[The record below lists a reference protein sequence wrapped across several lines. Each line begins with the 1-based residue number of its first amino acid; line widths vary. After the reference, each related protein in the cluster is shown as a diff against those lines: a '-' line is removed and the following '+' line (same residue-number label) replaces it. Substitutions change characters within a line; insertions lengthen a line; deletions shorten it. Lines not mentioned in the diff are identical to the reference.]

1 MLKLKSLTHE
11 RVFTC
16 VRSIVFSLLFAG
28 LTFAQNI
35 RDDTARIVTS
45 EDLREIQHEQSE
57 LRRELLDLEQ
67 ATRRIQQRLEQLNH
81 IAAVQKE
88 LDGLVNQL
96 EQAESSDDEKLAEQV
111 ESRISNVER
120 QIDDLRKVLEAH
132 TEFHERIDEIE
143 EITNR
148 LREIEDIEGTNRWSR
163 YLEKAVDRLQQM
175 RELHD
180 KLHSLNPAAE
190 DSIRDK
196 AEQQMDALQQRMDA
210 DEELVEQISQFF
222 EALENDRDEAIEE
235 LAPEISKLQNE
246 LEGRREVSVKTE
258 RPKAPEDGQSR
269 LKSGKYFVTQ
279 TWSQERN
286 FKRPY
291 YVSVPK
297 PQQPDGSSKQRKMPV
312 LIFLHGNG
320 GNAQEA
326 MRGIMRHRKRIAAR
340 YIMVFPQGYRESWNI
355 VSERSKADDVGFLEA
370 IVLKLASRKNLDSN
384 NFTIMGSSN
393 GAALVNQLAIESKLP
408 NIRNYISGVSQLN
421 VWQHDGEHF
430 KAKGD
435 DNNYRKI
442 ATPQGGRRLLN
453 ISGVKDKLVP
463 YFGGPSQVIPAKG
476 DKLAF
481 VPAEESTF
489 LWAKEMGHA
498 GNQLSQPSKIIENV
512 EIFSYLDGDVVHCK
526 VNNEG
531 HGATHGISE
540 QLLLDFLDAKEK
552 NPQ

>member
-1 MLKLKSLTHE
+1 MLKLQSLTHE

-16 VRSIVFSLLFAG
+16 VRSIVLSLLFAG
-28 LTFAQNI
+28 AAFTQNI
-35 RDDTARIVTS
+35 RDDTAIIVTS

-57 LRRELLDLEQ
+57 LRHELLGLEQ
-67 ATRRIQQRLEQLNH
+67 ATRRIQRRLEQLDR

-88 LDGLVNQL
+88 LDRLVHQL
-96 EQAESSDDEKLAEQV
+96 AQAESSDNEKLTEQV
-111 ESRISNVER
+111 ESKISAVEHR
-120 QIDDLRKVLEAH
+120 IDDLREALEAH
-132 TEFHERIDEIE
+132 GELHERIDEIKE
-143 EITNR
+143 VTNR
-148 LREIEDIEGTNRWSR
+148 LREIEGIEEATRWSR
-163 YLEKAVDRLQQM
+163 YLEKTVDRLKQL
-175 RELHD
+175 RELHGEF
-180 KLHSLNPAAE
+180 HSLSPKAANP
-190 DSIRDK
+190 IRDK
-196 AEQQMDALQQRMDA
+196 LEQQLDALQEQIDA
-210 DEELVEQISQFF
+210 DKELVEQISHFF

-246 LEGRREVSVKTE
+246 LEGRRGVSVKTE

-269 LKSGKYFVTQ
+269 LKSGKYFLTQ

-291 YVSVPK
+291 YVSVPN
-297 PQQPDGSSKQRKMPV
+297 PQQPDSSSKQRKMPV

-370 IVLKLASRKNLDSN
+370 IVLKLASRKNVDSN

-540 QLLLDFLDAKEK
+540 QLLLDFLDAKEN